1 MLSGTSS
8 PTLAANSVRLLPRNV
23 MVMLVTDGVGVG
35 VGVGSGVG
43 VGVATGAALETV
55 AGGVGSATLGVF

>member
-1 MLSGTSS
+1 
-8 PTLAANSVRLLPRNV
+8 

-55 AGGVGSATLGVF
+55 AGGVGSGYFDWRSGSR

>member
-1 MLSGTSS
+1 
-8 PTLAANSVRLLPRNV
+8 

-55 AGGVGSATLGVF
+55 AGGVG

>member
-1 MLSGTSS
+1 
-8 PTLAANSVRLLPRNV
+8 

-55 AGGVGSATLGVF
+55 AGGDWRSGSR

>member
-1 MLSGTSS
+1 
-8 PTLAANSVRLLPRNV
+8 

-55 AGGVGSATLGVF
+55 AGGVGSVALGVF

>member
-1 MLSGTSS
+1 M
-8 PTLAANSVRLLPRNV
+8 AANSVRLLPRNV